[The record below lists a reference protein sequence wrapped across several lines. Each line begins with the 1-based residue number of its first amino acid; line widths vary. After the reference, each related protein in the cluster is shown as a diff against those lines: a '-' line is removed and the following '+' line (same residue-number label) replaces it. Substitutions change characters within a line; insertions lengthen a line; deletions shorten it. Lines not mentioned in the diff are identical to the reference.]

1 MNEWHD
7 SMDIRIPFPEREWS
21 SDVKQTPIKECGEK
35 MVPMSYAPGRIL
47 VRPQYYLQGLDGAL
61 SETFMRESVYM
72 RLIEAAE
79 KLPRGYHI
87 IVYDAW
93 RPQIVQR
100 SLFEAM
106 RKRVRA
112 KNTGMSD
119 EEVKNA
125 TMKYVALPTED
136 KSKASPH
143 STGGAVDL
151 TVADENG
158 IVLDMG
164 SGFDDLSEKAGTAYF
179 EKKIER
185 GITLSDKER
194 EAAENRRALYHLMK
208 NAGLENYSDEWW
220 HYEYGDQ
227 NWAWN
232 TGNAYAVY
240 GMTSPD
246 LPWLEIC

>member
-1 MNEWHD
+1 M
-7 SMDIRIPFPEREWS
+7 
-21 SDVKQTPIKECGEK
+21 
-35 MVPMSYAPGRIL
+35 
-47 VRPQYYLQGLDGAL
+47 
-61 SETFMRESVYM
+61 
-72 RLIEAAE
+72 
-79 KLPRGYHI
+79 
-87 IVYDAW
+87 
-93 RPQIVQR
+93 QR

-112 KNTGMSD
+112 KNAGMSD